1 MKEGGLSSVQIS
13 YCPAC
18 GWMLRA
24 GWFAQEILSSFTNE
38 LESVVLQPAK
48 EQPGLFQ
55 VRIGDDLIWC
65 RKKEKGFPQVKEL
78 KKRIRDK
85 ICPQRDLGHLDRS
98 D

>member
-48 EQPGLFQ
+48 GTTR
-55 VRIGDDLIWC
+55 VVSG
-65 RKKEKGFPQVKEL
+65 
-78 KKRIRDK
+78 
-85 ICPQRDLGHLDRS
+85 
-98 D
+98 